1 MARDAHELAT
11 GTKAKASFIWISPTK
26 IRQVA
31 ALINGKPVDEARR
44 ILAFSPKVA
53 SRHIAKVLES
63 AIANAE
69 HNHHIPQDELLV
81 KRVWAD
87 GGPTFK
93 RVSPRARRSAYLIRK
108 RTSHINVEVER
119 TEEALDEEPAA
130 PRPRR
135 QRRVRTPKAAPEA
148 TTDEAAVEGLPEEA
162 GSGTLTTQDELALRD
177 DQDTESEPLPGG
189 GPESDAV
196 SDESN
201 EREEG

>member
-11 GTKAKASFIWISPTK
+11 GSRAKASYIWISPTK

-31 ALINGKPVDEARR
+31 ALLQGKPVDEARR

-53 SRHIAKVLES
+53 SQHIAKVLES

-69 HNHHIPQDELLV
+69 HNHHIPQDELFV

-119 TEEALDEEPAA
+119 AVEEFAEEPAA
-130 PRPRR
+130 ARERTRLRRPRR
-135 QRRVRTPKAAPEA
+135 TRAQEAPEA
-148 TTDEAAVEGLPEEA
+148 GAPEEEVTTPEETELEPSAEPAAEDAGAVEAEALSDSEE
-162 GSGTLTTQDELALRD
+162 SQPDNE
-177 DQDTESEPLPGG
+177 TEGG
-189 GPESDAV
+189 
-196 SDESN
+196 
-201 EREEG
+201 

>member
-1 MARDAHELAT
+1 MARDAHELAN
-11 GTKAKASFIWISPTK
+11 GSRAKASFIWISPTK

-31 ALINGKPVDEARR
+31 ALLNGKPIDEARR

-69 HNHHIPQDELLV
+69 HNHHIPQDELFV

-119 TEEALDEEPAA
+119 VAEEFTEEPAA
-130 PRPRR
+130 ARDRARLRRPRR
-135 QRRVRTPKAAPEA
+135 TRAAEESS
-148 TTDEAAVEGLPEEA
+148 EAAAAEDETAMPEE
-162 GSGTLTTQDELALRD
+162 
-177 DQDTESEPLPGG
+177 TEA
-189 GPESDAV
+189 ESPVVAAE
-196 SDESN
+196 DESQPTN
-201 EREEG
+201 ETEGG

>member
-11 GTKAKASFIWISPTK
+11 GSRAKASFIWISPTK

-31 ALINGKPVDEARR
+31 ALLNGKPIDEARR

-69 HNHHIPQDELLV
+69 HNHHIPQDELFV

-119 TEEALDEEPAA
+119 TSEELAEQPAA
-130 PRPRR
+130 ARERTRLRRPRR
-135 QRRVRTPKAAPEA
+135 TPAQEEPEA
-148 TTDEAAVEGLPEEA
+148 AAREEQVAMPEEA
-162 GSGTLTTQDELALRD
+162 EAEGSVEAAEE
-177 DQDTESEPLPGG
+177 ESQPKNENEGG
-189 GPESDAV
+189 
-196 SDESN
+196 
-201 EREEG
+201 